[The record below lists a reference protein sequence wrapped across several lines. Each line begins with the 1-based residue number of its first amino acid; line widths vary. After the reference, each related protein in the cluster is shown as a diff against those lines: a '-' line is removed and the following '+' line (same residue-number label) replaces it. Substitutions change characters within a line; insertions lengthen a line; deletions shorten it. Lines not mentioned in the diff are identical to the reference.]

1 MYNIDL
7 IKKFINPYEDLGNYS
22 REELSDNQEFMLE
35 VFKYSEEYR
44 LFYSCSERLRKDLS
58 FIKQLIAKS
67 NNKNFITNMTRC
79 FLATSD
85 NEIDKLDLSITAESL
100 LPPDDEETKD
110 FRYINVTSYFDVKAR
125 IAREDLDNPDLEA
138 ILEDKFPRIME
149 LCNNNETVLNYYARM
164 MIDEIYHWDEN
175 LFFKYLSDEFDSIS
189 KYTDEYIAIK
199 YVSEYDAGL
208 GKYLTKHFE
217 PLRRLVML
225 IERKREYNGD
235 TSIDR
240 FKPMNDVVHEYMTKI
255 GKGNREEEL
264 LYYILRKS
272 GHAVRYAFAN
282 QMLLDEVINSG
293 RENDDDLEYAILND
307 RELEEV
313 VSNIKKIMITEVFQN
328 KRVNVD
334 KMIKESNKRLKL
346 GLSDNNPDNNSDDSD
361 DE

>member
-7 IKKFINPYEDLGNYS
+7 IKKFINYEDLGNYS
-22 REELSDNQEFMLE
+22 REELSDNQNFMLE

-44 LFYSCSERLRKDLS
+44 LFHSCSERLRKDLS
-58 FIKQLIAKS
+58 FIKQLIATS
-67 NNKNFITNMTRC
+67 NNKNFITNITRC

-85 NEIDKLDLSITAESL
+85 NDIDKLDLSITAESL

-110 FRYINVTSYFDVKAR
+110 FRYINVTSYFDAKAK
-125 IAREDLDNPDLEA
+125 IEREDLDNPDLEA
-138 ILEDKFPRIME
+138 ILEDEFPRIME
-149 LCNNNETVLNYYARM
+149 LCNNNEIILNYYARM
-164 MIDEIYHWDEN
+164 MINEIYHGDDD
-175 LFFKYLSDEFDSIS
+175 LFFKYLNDEFDSIS

-217 PLRRLVML
+217 PLRHLIML
-225 IERKREYNGD
+225 IERKRERTGD
-235 TSIDR
+235 SSIDR
-240 FKPMNDVVHEYMTKI
+240 FKPMNDVVHEYMAKI
-255 GKGNREEEL
+255 GKSNREEEL

-282 QMLLDEVINSG
+282 QMPLDEVIDNG
-293 RENDDDLEYAILND
+293 RENDEDLEYTILND
-307 RELEEV
+307 RELKEI
-313 VSNIKKIMITEVFQN
+313 VSNIKKIVITEVFQN

-334 KMIKESNKRLKL
+334 KMIRESNKRLKL
-346 GLSDNNPDNNSDDSD
+346 GLSDNNSDDSD